1 LGLEERAFGDP
12 TLDEVHSLREKQ
24 VREDISRRLKPV
36 CSNFPDDEFKK
47 LVEVMA
53 DRQVKRERRMIW

>member
-1 LGLEERAFGDP
+1 MGSEEGVFGDS
-12 TLDEVHSLREKQ
+12 TLDEVHSRREKE

-36 CSNFPDDEFKK
+36 CSNFADHEFKK

-53 DRQVKRERRMIW
+53 ERQVKRERRLMW

>member
-1 LGLEERAFGDP
+1 LASEEHAFRDP
-12 TLDEVHSLREKQ
+12 TLDEIQALREKA

>member
-1 LGLEERAFGDP
+1 MGSEDHAFSDSS
-12 TLDEVHSLREKQ
+12 LDEVHSRREKE
-24 VREDISRRLKPV
+24 VRDDISRRLRPV

-53 DRQVKRERRMIW
+53 DRQVKRERRLMW